1 MPIQMRAGLTAEK
14 WITEWLNSIPQSEF
28 RKDDSGVYYALSMN
42 PINSAICLVRERY
55 GKRMAM
61 ECAVISDG
69 FDAMTAQALMQRA
82 RALDT

>member
-1 MPIQMRAGLTAEK
+1 MPIQIRAGLTAEK

-28 RKDDSGVYYALSMN
+28 QKDDSGIYYALSVN
-42 PINSAICLVRERY
+42 PVNNAIALVREKF

-61 ECAVISDG
+61 ECAIISDG

-82 RALDT
+82 GVTDA